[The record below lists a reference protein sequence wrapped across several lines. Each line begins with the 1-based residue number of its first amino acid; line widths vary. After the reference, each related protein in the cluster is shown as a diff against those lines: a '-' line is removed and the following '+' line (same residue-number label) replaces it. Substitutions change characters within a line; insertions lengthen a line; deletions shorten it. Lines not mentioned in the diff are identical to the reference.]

1 MVHNCIVGLLLITQ
15 ACLLNEHNIN
25 TNCYGLSSLLS
36 LLLPTG
42 SLFQYGLMTGL
53 RFPAVVLLIRPIR
66 HLVLAGR
73 QLNEQMTA
81 EKRGGGQRRSGGR
94 GKEKRTKRQI

>member
-66 HLVLAGR
+66 HLVLTAR

-81 EKRGGGQRRSGGR
+81 GKRGGGLRRR
-94 GKEKRTKRQI
+94 GKGKKRTERQI